1 MTEIL
6 VTDFVKG
13 LLIFLRIIAVMFMAP
28 VFSHNAVP
36 NFAKMLLA
44 LALTYIIYFTI
55 PGDVNYNPQD
65 GIVLLAFMG
74 FKEVLTGLIMG
85 FVLTFIFH
93 AVNFGGMLIGFDMG
107 LSMAQA
113 FDPNTEAE
121 SNVIGQ
127 ILVMFAIVIFIL
139 INGHHYIVRGIT
151 ASFKVIPLGFYTIN
165 ESLFTLITK
174 YSASIFVVAVKIA
187 SPLMVSF
194 FLVHLSAG
202 IIARVIPS
210 MNVFFVLFP
219 LKLGL
224 GFLLII
230 ASLPVIV
237 YLLKSIMYSYE
248 NKLYDL
254 IKVMSY

>member
-6 VTDFVKG
+6 VTDFVNG
-13 LLIFLRIIAVMFMAP
+13 LLIFLRIGALIFIAP
-28 VFSHNAVP
+28 VFNHNAIP
-36 NFAKMLLA
+36 NFAKLL
-44 LALTYIIYFTI
+44 LTFAIAYIVYFTV
-55 PGDVNYNPQD
+55 PDTVEYTAD
-65 GIVLLAFMG
+65 SGIVLLAFLG
-74 FKEVLTGLIMG
+74 FKEVLTGLIIG

-93 AVNFGGMLIGFDMG
+93 AVNYAGMLIGFDMG

-121 SNVIGQ
+121 SNVVGQ
-127 ILVMFAIVIFIL
+127 ILVLFAVVIFIL
-139 INGHHYIVRGIT
+139 INGHHYIVRAIA
-151 ASFKVIPLGFYTIN
+151 ASFKIIPLGFYTIN
-165 ESLFTLITK
+165 ESVLTLITK
-174 YSASIFVVAVKIA
+174 YSATIFVIGIKIA

-194 FLVHLSAG
+194 FLVHLAAG
-202 IIARVIPS
+202 IISRVIPS

-224 GFLLII
+224 GFLLLIVSTPI
-230 ASLPVIV
+230 IV
-237 YLLKSIMYSYE
+237 YVLKGLMYSYE

>member
-6 VTDFVKG
+6 IADFVKG
-13 LLIFLRIIAVMFMAP
+13 VLIFLRIGALFFIAP
-28 VFSHNAVP
+28 VFNHNAIP
-36 NFAKMLLA
+36 NFAKLLLT
-44 LALTYIIYFTI
+44 LAVTYIVYFTL
-55 PGDVNYNPQD
+55 PEPVDYNPES
-65 GIVLLAFMG
+65 GLIVLAMLG
-74 FKEVLTGLIMG
+74 FKEVITGIIIG

-93 AVNFGGMLIGFDMG
+93 AVNYAGMLIGFDMG

-121 SNVIGQ
+121 SNIVGQ
-127 ILVMFAIVIFIL
+127 ILVLFAVVVFIL
-139 INGHHYIVRGIT
+139 INGHHYIIRAIT
-151 ASFKVIPLGFYTIN
+151 ASFKIIPIGFYTIN
-165 ESLFTLITK
+165 ESVVLLITK
-174 YSASIFVVAVKIA
+174 YSAAIFVVGIKIA

-194 FLVHLSAG
+194 FLVHLAAG
-202 IIARVIPS
+202 IISRVIPS

-224 GFLLII
+224 GFFLLII
-230 ASLPVIV
+230 SIPVIV
-237 YLLKSIMYSYE
+237 YVLKDLMYSYE